1 VAVVVAVDGDDAAE
15 DEEVRNRTTETGPE
29 SIPSTR
35 LGIRTGV
42 TQEPVSRIN
51 PEENYEYQ
59 ETDPDNQQPN
69 TERSFH
75 GITPDLSVCTVMPEG
90 SLTSTLN
97 QQSNP
102 LTITGDQEITRKA
115 PAHKARVDGR
125 TDANAEEPGLGQ
137 AARYRRPMAAHND
150 AQK

>member
-59 ETDPDNQQPN
+59 ETD
-69 TERSFH
+69 
-75 GITPDLSVCTVMPEG
+75 EG
-90 SLTSTLN
+90 SLSSTLN
-97 QQSNP
+97 QQSNR

-115 PAHKARVDGR
+115 PAHKARVDGP

-150 AQK
+150 APK